1 MNNIL
6 YSITWLAISLIP
18 PFIVYFVTRKSKG
31 RQTSNKTTKI
41 YLLIFIFAIISST
54 LIYSLFDTLYL
65 SLIILFILGVLA
77 LIYLIHNQN
86 SIKDEHCESKDKEQ
100 RGYWQILVPASILI
114 PSDLLAKAPISS
126 IFSLTRF
133 LRTLT
138 HMITGCLRRNWV
150 QPLSVISLA
159 ERVPT
164 ERGIRFPRKWSPVTE

>member
-86 SIKDEHCESKDKEQ
+86 SIKDEHHESEDKE
-100 RGYWQILVPASILI
+100 
-114 PSDLLAKAPISS
+114 
-126 IFSLTRF
+126 
-133 LRTLT
+133 
-138 HMITGCLRRNWV
+138 
-150 QPLSVISLA
+150 
-159 ERVPT
+159 
-164 ERGIRFPRKWSPVTE
+164 